1 MGCKGYGNT
10 SFPVVEPATYS
21 IHRIHSTDLKT
32 RLIKRTFSKIFSQ
45 NMEES
50 SWPPI
55 LDFLE
60 LSVTWKSDR
69 SERIFVYLEYL
80 RWDDLISKVFSRSK
94 YLLNSKLNQLRISVP
109 WVGFSKFSCACLNQ
123 NIVHLD
129 PEYFVVFVKILFLF
143 DQII

>member
-1 MGCKGYGNT
+1 MVILPSGGTGNLFNSPNTLHRSKDTSDQKNLFKDILAKYGGELLA
-10 SFPVVEPATYS
+10 SDIGFP
-21 IHRIHSTDLKT
+21 R
-32 RLIKRTFSKIFSQ
+32 IKR
-45 NMEES
+45 N
-50 SWPPI
+50 
-55 LDFLE
+55 LE
-60 LSVTWKSDR
+60 IWSLWKNYCLS
-69 SERIFVYLEYL
+69 RIFRVGWFY
-80 RWDDLISKVFSRSK
+80 SKVLSRSK